1 MIYLWNL
8 MISRFFATSKYH
20 ELAAASGWTS
30 LICRWNI
37 LKYQFSV
44 PPNCL
49 STSQFPTPHLL
60 FYNVLGAF
68 SFTLERS
75 FGSAF
80 AVATSCC
87 MFVVSQMTFRCLK
100 SHMVKMTFFV
110 CDIPMAF
117 PMALL
122 GNPSHREA
130 QAHGAGT
137 PGDRTSRGSLHR

>member
-37 LKYQFSV
+37 LKYQFAV

-49 STSQFPTPHLL
+49 STSQFPTDPTSV
-60 FYNVLGAF
+60 VLQRPGLIF
-68 SFTLERS
+68 IHPRKILKVQT
-75 FGSAF
+75 
-80 AVATSCC
+80 VATSCC
-87 MFVVSQMTFRCLK
+87 MFVVSQMTFRVSKTTWSKWHVL
-100 SHMVKMTFFV
+100 SN
-110 CDIPMAF
+110 IPMAF
-117 PMALL
+117 PMAFL